1 MSARK
6 ALLAAFWSV
15 SVLGFSLPAVPAE
28 PLQRVHKGITLI
40 AQPPPAGVKYGIGIV
55 DPKTAMASLQKA
67 FDLLYLKSPFSKAA
81 IETLQKNGKVF
92 VVYDPRF
99 PEKVQDFTKIFAAFF
114 FPDYFEKRGGGGG
127 FEGYLAVVTRHG
139 IKWPTSQLAA
149 VLAHELVGH
158 GMQQLRGRYGFIRE
172 WDLECEAWL
181 YSEQAFQDLGED
193 KFSRDS
199 VIFRQTMEYQYCSD
213 FKTYMRQADP
223 GSEKLWDVLN
233 PDVPRILRIFE
244 KYAKTLSAGGVAGK
258 AIKAATQLRLE
269 DRLRGI
275 EAKGSAEKLFGV
287 ALAFRDGLEV
297 PRDRKKAV
305 KWFLLAAKKGLKPAQ
320 LELGFIYDMGLGVT
334 PNKAQAA
341 KWYYRAAAQGQVYA
355 QFTLAQRLGA
365 GQGVRKK
372 QAQAVKWYLRAAE
385 QGFAIAQYHLARSY
399 AKGKGI
405 GKDAAEAAK
414 WQRKAADQGFALA
427 QYQMGQ
433 KFAKGQG
440 VAKDEAEAAK
450 WFRKAAQQGLALA
463 QYTLAKKYAKGKGVA
478 KDEAQAVKWY
488 RMAADQGDARSQND
502 LGVMYIKGRGVAKNP
517 AEAFKWYRKAAAKGY
532 GKAQRSLGVIY
543 EKGLGVKQDLVEA
556 YKWLALAAQKKVKG
570 AAKRR
575 DGIAKRM
582 TPAKINQAKKLAA
595 AWKKKT

>member
-6 ALLAAFWSV
+6 VLLAAVWSV

-114 FPDYFEKRGGGGG
+114 FPDYFEKPTGGSG

-258 AIKAATQLRLE
+258 AIKAAKQLRLE

-275 EAKGSAEKLFGV
+275 EAQGSAEKLFGV

-305 KWFLLAAKKGLKPAQ
+305 KWFLLAAKKGLKTAQ
-320 LELGFIYDMGLGVT
+320 LEMAFIYD
-334 PNKAQAA
+334 K
-341 KWYYRAAAQGQVYA
+341 
-355 QFTLAQRLGA
+355 
-365 GQGVRKK
+365 GQGVAKD
-372 QAQAVKWYLRAAE
+372 QAQAVKWYRKAAK

-399 AKGKGI
+399 AKGN
-405 GKDAAEAAK
+405 
-414 WQRKAADQGFALA
+414 
-427 QYQMGQ
+427 
-433 KFAKGQG
+433 
-440 VAKDEAEAAK
+440 
-450 WFRKAAQQGLALA
+450 
-463 QYTLAKKYAKGKGVA
+463 GVA

-488 RMAADQGDARSQND
+488 RMAADQGDVRSQND

-517 AEAFKWYRKAAAKGY
+517 AEALKWYRKAAEKGY

-582 TPAKINQAKKLAA
+582 TPAKINRAKKLAA